1 MKLGKIM
8 LTLSLLGLVHAAAI
22 SAPSSNHDSEY
33 SASTNYDL
41 AKNLAKIK
49 KIVYAQR
56 HDFDWTREAWTADD
70 HPYLLVQN
78 NVDNAIAQ
86 GQKPETLL
94 VQYRGEALVH
104 PDDTKAL
111 FRWGYAAY
119 RDASQVEVAPSQAY
133 LRFETPGSRNSVQG
147 LMMKKYVPSYQ
158 YARLLFLLL
167 NFNAPDSRTGDL
179 GERLLQRSPNDKQ
192 VEYDMLIFRS
202 WDSRPAVK
210 QQAQLEA
217 EQLAQQG
224 SAEGYWVLAGIY
236 LRMFTISKFPHA
248 DKARTQPIANKAVAA
263 LRRYVQLTPPQS
275 GKRKAAERQI
285 IEIEQDQGRIAAGTY
300 R

>member
-1 MKLGKIM
+1 MKLGKLM
-8 LTLSLLGLVHAAAI
+8 LTLALLGLVHVAAM

-41 AKNLAKIK
+41 AKKLAKIK
-49 KIVYAQR
+49 RIMYAQR

-70 HPYLLVQN
+70 HSYLLVQD
-78 NVDNAIAQ
+78 NVDSAISQ

-94 VQYRGEALVH
+94 VRYRGEALVH

-111 FRWGYAAY
+111 FRWGYTAY
-119 RDASQVEVAPSQAY
+119 RAASQVEVAPSQAY
-133 LRFETPGSRNSVQG
+133 LRFETPGSINTVQG

-167 NFNAPDSRTGDL
+167 NFDAPDSQTGDL
-179 GERLLQRSPNDKQ
+179 GWRLLKHSPNDKQ
-192 VEYDMLIFRS
+192 VEYDMLVFRS
-202 WDSRPAVK
+202 SDSRPAVR
-210 QQAQLEA
+210 QQARLEA
-217 EQLAQQG
+217 EHLAQQG
-224 SAEGYWVLAGIY
+224 SPEGYWVLAGIY
-236 LRMFTISKFPHA
+236 LRMFTITKFPHA
-248 DKARTQPIANKAVAA
+248 DKARTQPIADKAVAA

-285 IEIEQDQGRIAAGTY
+285 IEIEQDQARITAGTY